1 MAGVNKVIL
10 IGNLGKKPELRRT
23 PSGTAVSDFSL
34 ATSKKFKDQSGQSQT
49 KSEWHNIVCWNKTAE
64 IAAQYLN
71 KGSKVY
77 IEGELETQSWD
88 DQNGKKQYKTVIVVR
103 ELKML
108 DSKPQGNGGGYQQ
121 QPSYQQPQVH
131 PENPT
136 YTVAPQAPMQPHTPM
151 PIDEGLDL
159 PF

>member
-1 MAGVNKVIL
+1 MLNKVIL

-23 PSGTAVSDFSL
+23 QSGTAVSDFSL
-34 ATSKKFKDQSGQSQT
+34 CTSKKFKDQSGQNQT

-64 IAAQYLN
+64 IATQYLD

-88 DQNGKKQYKTVIVVR
+88 DQNDKKQYKTVIVVR

-108 DSKPQGNGGGYQQ
+108 DSRPQGNSGGYQQ
-121 QPSYQQPQVH
+121 QPSYQ
-131 PENPT
+131 NP
-136 YTVAPQAPMQPHTPM
+136 PQAPMQPQAPM